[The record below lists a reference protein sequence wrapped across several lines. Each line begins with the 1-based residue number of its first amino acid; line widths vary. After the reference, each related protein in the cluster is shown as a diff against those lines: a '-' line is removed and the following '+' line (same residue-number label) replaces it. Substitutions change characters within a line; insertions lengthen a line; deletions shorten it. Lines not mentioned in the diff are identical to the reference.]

1 MFSSFNKPERSRRAA
16 FTLVELLVVIAIIG
30 ILIGMLLPAVQQVR
44 EAARRSECANN
55 IRQLSLGLLNFESS
69 TQKFPMAGGP
79 LGSKTSG
86 DLGSAQFALMPFIEA
101 GNLYDQLI
109 DTTSPKTGWRGFA
122 MNVNDPL
129 ATTPSFF
136 SCPSRITAIEG
147 YETWPPSGE
156 FFSVTNY
163 AANVQALHNYEEGQP
178 GGQIAG
184 GRGVG
189 NSINTIEYAT
199 IAAVYDGTSNTV
211 VFAERYASLLE
222 TTDTPNSG
230 GSWGRMAFHGVVSGR
245 NGGKNP
251 VFAWSDDDGPVIGL
265 PQIQPPLDRD
275 NINVADE
282 NLTQGLHAVM
292 NIGLLDGSVHGISGN
307 IDIDNWFNLILPDD
321 GSVVEP
327 F

>member
-1 MFSSFNKPERSRRAA
+1 MVSSLDKPGRFHRAA

-55 IRQLSLGLLNFESS
+55 IRQLSLGLLNFESAS
-69 TQKFPMAGGP
+69 QKFPMAGGP

-109 DTTSPKTGWRGFA
+109 PIPKSSATWRGFA
-122 MNVNDPL
+122 PTLDDPR
-129 ATTPSFF
+129 AITPAFF
-136 SCPSRITAIEG
+136 SCPSRITAIDG
-147 YETWPPSGE
+147 YETWPANGQ

-178 GGQIAG
+178 GGQTSG
-184 GRGVG
+184 GRSVG
-189 NSINTIEYAT
+189 ASNNTIEYAT
-199 IAAVYDGTSNTV
+199 IASIADGTSNTV
-211 VFAERYASLLE
+211 VFAERYNSLLE
-222 TTDTPNSG
+222 TTNTPNNG
-230 GSWGRMAFHGVVSGR
+230 GSWGRMAFHGVVSGN

-251 VFAWSDDDGPVIGL
+251 VFAWNDNDGPVISP
-265 PQIQPPLDRD
+265 PQITPSLDRD

-282 NLTQGLHAVM
+282 NTTQGLHSVM
-292 NIGLLDGSVHGISGN
+292 NIGLLDGSVHGISGE
-307 IDIDNWFNLILPDD
+307 IDIDNWFNIILPDD
-321 GSVVEP
+321 GLVIEP